1 VVVAITALVER
12 LKVLADMT
20 RLKILKLLIGREYCV
35 CELAEI
41 VNISQPGI
49 SQHLRKLKVAGFV
62 TERKEGQWVYYKA
75 DERAL
80 RDFQTDF
87 SRFLDADL
95 DAIPEMEEELEK
107 AQHLGENP
115 VVIACKSGR
124 TVDG

>member
-1 VVVAITALVER
+1 MVVAFTALVER

-95 DAIPEMEEELEK
+95 DAIPEMEE
-107 AQHLGENP
+107 
-115 VVIACKSGR
+115 
-124 TVDG
+124 